1 MFHNTIFTAMK
12 TLHCLLAAAMLLIA
26 SDSSHAQTIACD
38 WFTVTSIEPD
48 TFDVNSTLINIQMVG
63 GISSFINYPFVAS
76 VTDCAGD
83 TVAGGSLW
91 FFGQMGG
98 SVQGYPVSLLEEDVC
113 LPLSIEFVYG
123 NDNFENDTCMLTFD
137 GTNLCELFTITGIE
151 PDSLNP
157 GFSNIN
163 IQMAGDPFDQINYP
177 QVMTVQDCFG
187 DTISTGILNFFG
199 QLGQTTQGY
208 PVTALSDD
216 ICFPLTVEFFYGDV
230 DDLFP
235 EGNTCLLT
243 FNSTGLAVA
252 RHQADSFSVFPNPTS
267 GEIQLSLHE
276 SMIGKTFSTFDM
288 TGGMV
293 LSGRILAT
301 NTRIDMSAL
310 TPGIYMLMIDGR
322 TTRVIRD

>member
-12 TLHCLLAAAMLLIA
+12 TLHCLLAAATLLIA

-63 GISSFINYPFVAS
+63 DFSNFINYPFIAS
-76 VTDCAGD
+76 VTDCTGD
-83 TVAGGSLW
+83 TVASGGLW

-113 LPLSIEFVYG
+113 LPLNIEFVYG
-123 NDNFENDTCMLTFD
+123 NDNFEIDTCMLTFD

-151 PDSLNP
+151 PDSLNQ

-187 DTISTGILNFFG
+187 DTISNGILTFFG

-208 PVTALSDD
+208 QVTALSNA
-216 ICFPLTVEFFYGDV
+216 ICYPLTVEFFYGNV
-230 DDLFP
+230 DDFFP

-243 FNSTGLAVA
+243 FNSSGLPVA
-252 RHQADSFSVFPNPTS
+252 RHQADSFSVFPNPTT
-267 GEIQLSLHE
+267 GEVQISSDKSLT
-276 SMIGKTFSTFDM
+276 GKAYSLYNLM
-288 TGGMV
+288 GGMV
-293 LSGRILAT
+293 MSGRFLDSQASIDLSRLA
-301 NTRIDMSAL
+301 
-310 TPGIYMLMIDGR
+310 PGSYLLRMDGKA
-322 TTRVIRD
+322 IQIIKE